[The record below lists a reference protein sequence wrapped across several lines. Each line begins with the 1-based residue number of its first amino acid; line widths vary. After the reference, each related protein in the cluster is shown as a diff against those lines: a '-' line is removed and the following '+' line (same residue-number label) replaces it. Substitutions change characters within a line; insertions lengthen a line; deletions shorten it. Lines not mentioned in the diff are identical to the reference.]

1 MMKLSLTFALLLGSS
16 CLAADARPPSPFIA
30 LRSALPQAKV
40 RESLRVFY
48 TTTGPHA
55 IEATDAN
62 KNGVPDQAEDVATQ
76 TMAALQLW
84 TSLGFPDPLTTERY
98 RGVKWIDVHL
108 LSKETL
114 HGNNGVTYDEI
125 QRFGRA
131 SDPPDTGSLCFDVAT
146 SLKAPLNLTPAHEV
160 FHLIQNSITF
170 FKNRWFTEGT
180 ARWSERGLGEGA
192 LSKGLKVATWPPDA
206 DAMKKVFA
214 SAYETSVLYWE
225 PLFQRMDQSGKLPK
239 EKLPPSLLEARYVN
253 GDPVLKDLVLTGW
266 AFMREVLL
274 ALDHADDE
282 VFKER
287 KLDRWP
293 EAEQN
298 SAANHAIIHRVVL
311 DLARQHGLTP

>member
-1 MMKLSLTFALLLGSS
+1 MKLTLGLFLLIGSS
-16 CLAADARPPSPFIA
+16 CLATDVKAPSAFIA
-30 LRSALPQAKV
+30 LRSALPQVIV
-40 RESLRVFY
+40 RESVRVFC

-55 IEATDAN
+55 IKATDAN

-76 TMAALQLW
+76 TWSALQLW
-84 TSLGFPDPLTTERY
+84 TSLGFPHPLTTQRY

-114 HGNNGVTYDEI
+114 HGSNGVTYDEI

-131 SDPPDTGSLCFDVAT
+131 CDSPDIGSLCFDVAT
-146 SLKAPLNLTPAHEV
+146 SVKAPLNLTPAHEV
-160 FHLIQNSITF
+160 FHLIQNSMTF

-192 LSKGLKVATWPPDA
+192 LSKGLKAATWPPDA

-225 PLFQRMDQSGKLPK
+225 PLFQRVDQSGKLPK

-253 GDPVLKDLVLTGW
+253 GEPVMKDLDLTGW
-266 AFMREVLL
+266 AFMREVFL

-298 SAANHAIIHRVVL
+298 STANHAIIHHVVL
-311 DLARQHGLTP
+311 DLAHQHGLTP